1 MESSYRE
8 RVCNLTFER
17 GKMQQQGNTRRRFL
31 QAAAGGGLGLFASPF
46 LTPQARAA
54 AENAGP
60 MRITKIEAVRFRSDL
75 RMQGVSPN
83 WTWVRL
89 HTDTGLVGTGESYP
103 GYDAHAGA
111 LKELSR
117 FLLGKDPT
125 KIERLWQD
133 LFYQISYRPWG
144 GAETRM
150 LTAIN
155 IAQWDLLGKAAGLP
169 IYKLLGGKSQE
180 KLLVYNT
187 MNGWAINGMMEYEA
201 PEKITEFLLG
211 RGIKAIKIYPY
222 DRGPVNAFARHG
234 GTFITQAELKQSLD
248 IVKRI
253 RKTAGDEMEI
263 ALDLSSKW
271 NLPCT
276 LQIAK
281 SLEPYGILYLEDPML
296 PDNLEAYARLAAETS
311 IPVCI
316 SERLATRFR
325 FREMFELR
333 AVDVV
338 MYDVTWC
345 GGISE
350 AKKISDMADTYK
362 IPTSPHTG
370 GGPILWYASIHTA
383 SSLNNFYIM
392 ESVYHLYNDLYPHF
406 LRNVPRP
413 VDGYVTA
420 PEAPGLGLEL
430 REEAFKNGDAVIET
444 IAAL

>member
-1 MESSYRE
+1 M
-8 RVCNLTFER
+8 
-17 GKMQQQGNTRRRFL
+17 MRRRDFL
-31 QAAAGGGLGLFASPF
+31 KAAALLPW
-46 LTPQARAA
+46 TQRIEAA
-54 AENAGP
+54 AASAGP
-60 MRITKIEAVRFRSDL
+60 MKITKIDAVRFRPDL

-89 HTDTGLVGTGESYP
+89 HTDTGIVGLGESYP
-103 GYDAHAGA
+103 NHVANIGA
-111 LKELSR
+111 LRQLAPMV
-117 FLLGKDPT
+117 LGKDPT
-125 KIERLWQD
+125 QIERLWQD
-133 LFYQISYRPWG
+133 LFYRISYQPWG

-155 IAQWDLLGKAAGLP
+155 IAQWDILGKASGLP
-169 IYKLLGGKSQE
+169 LYKLLGGKAQE

-187 MNGWAINGMMEYEA
+187 MNGWTINGMREHDY

-211 RGIKAIKIYPY
+211 RGIKAIKLYPY

-234 GTFITQAELKQSLD
+234 GTFISQSDLKKSLEP
-248 IVKRI
+248 IQRI
-253 RKTAGDEMEI
+253 RKAAGDEMEI

-271 NLPCT
+271 NLPCS
-276 LQIAK
+276 LQIAH
-281 SLEPYGILYLEDPML
+281 SLEPYGIMYFEDPML
-296 PDNLEAYARLAAETS
+296 PDNLEAYSTLARETS

-350 AKKISDMADTYK
+350 AKKISDMADTWK

-370 GGPILWYASIHTA
+370 GGPILWFASTHVA
-383 SSLNNFYIM
+383 SSLTNFYIM

-406 LRNVPRP
+406 IKNVPVP
-413 VDGYVTA
+413 VNGYVT
-420 PEAPGLGLEL
+420 PPDGPGLGIEL
-430 REEAFKNGDAVIET
+430 REEAFRNGDAVVEP
-444 IAAL
+444 IAPV

>member
-1 MESSYRE
+1 M
-8 RVCNLTFER
+8 
-17 GKMQQQGNTRRRFL
+17 MRRRDL
-31 QAAAGGGLGLFASPF
+31 LKAAALLPW
-46 LTPQARAA
+46 TRQAEAA
-54 AENAGP
+54 AAAVGP
-60 MRITKIEAVRFRSDL
+60 MKITKIDAVRFRPDL

-89 HTDTGLVGTGESYP
+89 HTDTGLIGLGESYP
-103 GYDAHAGA
+103 NHNANLGA
-111 LKELSR
+111 LKELAPMV
-117 FLLGKDPT
+117 LGRDPT
-125 KIERLWQD
+125 RIERLWQD
-133 LFYQISYRPWG
+133 LFYRISYQPWG

-155 IAQWDLLGKAAGLP
+155 IAQWDILGKASGLP
-169 IYKLLGGKSQE
+169 LYKLLGGKAQE

-187 MNGWAINGMMEYEA
+187 MNGWTINGMREHDY

-211 RGIKAIKIYPY
+211 RGIKAIKLYPY

-248 IVKRI
+248 PIQRI
-253 RKTAGDEMEI
+253 RKAVGDEMEI

-271 NLPCT
+271 NLPCS
-276 LQIAK
+276 LQIAR
-281 SLEPYGILYLEDPML
+281 SLEPYGITYLEDPML
-296 PDNLEAYARLAAETS
+296 PDNLDAYASLARETS
-311 IPVCI
+311 IPICI

-325 FREMFELR
+325 FREMLEAR

-370 GGPILWYASIHTA
+370 GGPILWLASIHTA
-383 SSLNNFYIM
+383 TSLTNFYIM

-406 LRNVPRP
+406 LRNVPAP

-420 PEAPGLGLEL
+420 PEAPGLGIEV
-430 REEAFKNGDAVIET
+430 RDEPFRNGDAVVET

>member
-1 MESSYRE
+1 MIH
-8 RVCNLTFER
+8 
-17 GKMQQQGNTRRRFL
+17 RRDFL
-31 QAAAGGGLGLFASPF
+31 KAAALLPW
-46 LTPQARAA
+46 TRQAEVAA
-54 AENAGP
+54 AAVGP
-60 MRITKIEAVRFRSDL
+60 MKITKVEAVRFNPEIRL
-75 RMQGVSPN
+75 QGVSPN

-89 HTDTGLVGTGESYP
+89 HTDTGIVGLGESYP
-103 GYDAHAGA
+103 NHNANLGA
-111 LKELSR
+111 LKTLAPM
-117 FLLGKDPT
+117 LLGKDPT
-125 KIERLWQD
+125 QIERLWQD
-133 LFYQISYRPWG
+133 LFYRISYQPWG

-155 IAQWDLLGKAAGLP
+155 IAQWDILGKASGLP
-169 IYKLLGGKSQE
+169 VYKLLGGKAQE
-180 KLLVYNT
+180 RLRVYNT
-187 MNGWAINGMMEYEA
+187 MNGWTINGMREHDY

-211 RGIKAIKIYPY
+211 RGIKAIKLYPY

-248 IVKRI
+248 PIQRI
-253 RKTAGDEMEI
+253 RKVAGDEMEI

-276 LQIAK
+276 MQIAR
-281 SLEPYGILYLEDPML
+281 SLEPYGIMYLEDPML
-296 PDNLEAYARLAAETS
+296 PDNIEAYASLARETS

-325 FREMFELR
+325 FREMFEAR

-370 GGPILWYASIHTA
+370 GGPVLWYASIHTA
-383 SSLNNFYIM
+383 TSLTNFYIM
-392 ESVYHLYNDLYPHF
+392 ESVYHLYNDLYPRF
-406 LRNVPRP
+406 LKNVPVP
-413 VDGYVTA
+413 VNGFVTA
-420 PEAPGLGLEL
+420 PEAPGLGIEV
-430 REEAFKNGDAVIET
+430 RDEAFRDGDAVIET
-444 IAAL
+444 ISAL